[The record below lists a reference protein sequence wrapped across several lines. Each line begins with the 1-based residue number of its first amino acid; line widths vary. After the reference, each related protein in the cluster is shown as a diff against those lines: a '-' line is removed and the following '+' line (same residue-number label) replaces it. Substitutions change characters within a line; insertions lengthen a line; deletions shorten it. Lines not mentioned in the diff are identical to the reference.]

1 MIMDFR
7 NELNGNEKVAQS
19 LIGMESTGTP
29 IVVNGQ
35 SADVILANEKKAKFN
50 TQVDEYVDKFEKH
63 NKALE
68 NYAKEISED
77 INGLEILP
85 MGSYALIKPF
95 DENPFQRITTENGII
110 TDLGGFTPQYKSHE
124 DGQIHEEEQF
134 IKVGT
139 VIESGYKCKFLK
151 AGDVVFYTKTSEVM
165 VPFFKQGFVVVDEN
179 RVLAVVNEQLTDR
192 KNQLKRELN
201 GK

>member
-1 MIMDFR
+1 MEMR
-7 NELNGNEKVAQS
+7 TELNGKEKLAQVVN
-19 LIGMESTGTP
+19 GMESTGTP
-29 IVVNGQ
+29 IVVNGK
-35 SADVILANEKKAKFN
+35 SADIILAEEKKGRFN

-68 NYAKEISED
+68 SYAEELSKD

-95 DENPFQRITTENGII
+95 ESNPFQRVKVESGII
-110 TDLGGFTPQYKSHE
+110 TDLGGYTPTYKSHE

-139 VIESGYKCKFLK
+139 VIEAGYNCRFLK
-151 AGDVVFYTKTSEVM
+151 AGDVVFYTKSSDVM
-165 VPFFKQGFVVVDEN
+165 VPFFKQGFVVVDEK
-179 RVLAVVNEQLTDR
+179 RMLAVVNEKLTER
-192 KNQLKRELN
+192 KDKVKSELN